1 MKGCD
6 LMDPRFTCYVSTDR
20 FLTLCVQCQGVAVFS
35 VGGWLCSVSGGGC
48 FQCRGVAVFSVSWW
62 LSSVSGVAVFS
73 ARGWL
78 CSVSGGGWHK
88 LAHRDISAGF
98 MLCRRGMGM

>member
-35 VGGWLCSVSGGGC
+35 VGGWLCSVSGGG
-48 FQCRGVAVFSVSWW
+48 
-62 LSSVSGVAVFS
+62 
-73 ARGWL
+73 
-78 CSVSGGGWHK
+78 WHK